1 MLHGKLQ
8 ASIQNASNEKTTTAG
23 GRNTA
28 KAVCVHKLRAK
39 LEMRGKA

>member
-8 ASIQNASNEKTTTAG
+8 ASIQNASNEKTTAG
-23 GRNTA
+23 GRNAA
-28 KAVCVHKLRAK
+28 KAICVHKLRAK